1 MKGHG
6 FIGKAFFVGV
16 DALLKVIVSASFVVA
31 LLEIAQ
37 QELAAGGVFLVPR
50 QVGDM
55 EEAVVARGE
64 EADLEGNG
72 HAVESEGRDA
82 GLPGGD
88 EFGEEAAV
96 EFLESVMAE
105 MTLITGAFPAFA
117 FDGFELRKQR
127 GGLVGAGT
135 DLVLDIALFGELL
148 GIVAK
153 GFARLGAELG
163 LEIIVPGA

>member
-1 MKGHG
+1 VTGSTPGTTGDEACEPVVEAAGEGALADEDVVKGHG

-55 EEAVVARGE
+55 KEAVVARGE

-72 HAVESEGRDA
+72 HAVESEGRDT

-105 MTLITGAFPAFA
+105 
-117 FDGFELRKQR
+117 
-127 GGLVGAGT
+127 
-135 DLVLDIALFGELL
+135 
-148 GIVAK
+148 
-153 GFARLGAELG
+153 
-163 LEIIVPGA
+163 